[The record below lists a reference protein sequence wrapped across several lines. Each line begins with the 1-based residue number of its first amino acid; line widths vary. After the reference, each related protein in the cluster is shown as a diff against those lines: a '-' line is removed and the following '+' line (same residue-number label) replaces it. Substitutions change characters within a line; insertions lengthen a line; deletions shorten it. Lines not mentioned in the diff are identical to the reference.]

1 MLGQNCQLDSKAMKK
16 EVGEMSMNAVEDTKV
31 CNKHEHSSGI
41 QVSKD
46 GVIQS
51 VVPLGGGDQMRV
63 LILWGCAFKEDY
75 GIPAFP
81 LCFLAHEVSSWSYQ
95 VFVPSIMCIEEDQS
109 NRDT

>member
-1 MLGQNCQLDSKAMKK
+1 MKK
-16 EVGEMSMNAVEDTKV
+16 EVGEMSMNAIEDTKV

-63 LILWGCAFKEDY
+63 LILCLQGGLWD
-75 GIPAFP
+75 
-81 LCFLAHEVSSWSYQ
+81 SSLSSL
-95 VFVPSIMCIEEDQS
+95 FSS
-109 NRDT
+109 S